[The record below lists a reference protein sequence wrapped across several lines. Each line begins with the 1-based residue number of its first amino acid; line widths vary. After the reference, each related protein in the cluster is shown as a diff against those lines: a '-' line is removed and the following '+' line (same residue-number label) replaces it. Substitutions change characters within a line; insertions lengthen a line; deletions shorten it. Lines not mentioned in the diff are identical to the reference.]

1 MRSTEY
7 RLTHAAGRGK
17 AASLMRAT
25 WAIQFSESRGNIAMS
40 IPEGFDNEKIAEA
53 ALAILS
59 LSRMSDQ
66 YGVTAWKGIDWDVMN
81 LLFEKGWISDPVGK
95 QKSVGVSEEGI
106 NLADQFL
113 EKYFGKQTKSSTL

>member
-1 MRSTEY
+1 
-7 RLTHAAGRGK
+7 
-17 AASLMRAT
+17 
-25 WAIQFSESRGNIAMS
+25 MS
-40 IPEGFDNEKIAEA
+40 IPEDLDNEKIAEA

-95 QKSVGVSEEGI
+95 QKSVRISEEGI
-106 NLADQFL
+106 YQADQFL
-113 EKYFGKQTKSSTL
+113 EKHFGIQSK